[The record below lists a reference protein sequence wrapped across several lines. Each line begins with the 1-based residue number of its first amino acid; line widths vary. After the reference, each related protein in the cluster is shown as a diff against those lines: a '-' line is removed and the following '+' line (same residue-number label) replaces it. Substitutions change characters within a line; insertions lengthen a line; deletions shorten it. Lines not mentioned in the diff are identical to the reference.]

1 MAKRP
6 VFTSVERTP
15 FYKIVDCE
23 FEWFAGF
30 SKAQKQRSIISLHGA
45 FTSKYPDLKV
55 LEISSKSMQEH
66 GEELSAFFLKKYVP
80 ELERSIP
87 VECVFQSSKVFN
99 NAGPFKD
106 LMNVTP
112 REAKRDE
119 RLKQSGRLAGFTF
132 DGKEFPLEPKT
143 IFYDY
148 IYINALFE
156 NKELAKEIMKYDA
169 FTDIEFNPDKSL
181 NCQAKAA
188 ATFVSLTRMG
198 LIDRVRDFKIFA
210 KLYDTVIGS

>member
-1 MAKRP
+1 
-6 VFTSVERTP
+6 
-15 FYKIVDCE
+15 
-23 FEWFAGF
+23 
-30 SKAQKQRSIISLHGA
+30 
-45 FTSKYPDLKV
+45 
-55 LEISSKSMQEH
+55 
-66 GEELSAFFLKKYVP
+66 
-80 ELERSIP
+80 
-87 VECVFQSSKVFN
+87 
-99 NAGPFKD
+99 
-106 LMNVTP
+106 MNVTP

>member
-6 VFTSVERTP
+6 VFTSAEGTP

-30 SKAQKQRSIISLHGA
+30 SKAQKQRSISALHSA

-66 GEELSAFFLKKYVP
+66 GENLSAFFLKKYVP
-80 ELERSIP
+80 ELGRSIP
-87 VECVFQSSKVFN
+87 VECVFQSGKVFKK
-99 NAGPFKD
+99 AGPFKD

-119 RLKQSGRLAGFTF
+119 RLKQSGQLIGFTF
-132 DGKEFPLEPKT
+132 NGKEFPMEPKT

-156 NKELAKEIMKYDA
+156 NKELAEEIMKYDA

-188 ATFVSLTRMG
+188 AIFLSLTRMG
-198 LIDRVRDFKIFA
+198 LIDKVREFESFV